1 MNKLI
6 IGRKDKI
13 DIPALSIE
21 NIAVKIDSGAYSSS
35 IHCSSIEFVSSM
47 EGNQLEVIFLD
58 ENNSNFTGK
67 VYIFKDFRKKKV
79 KSSTGDEQERFFIQ
93 LPIILFEKEFL
104 TDFSLT
110 RRNGLRN
117 PVLLGRKLT
126 SKRFIIDTSM
136 TNVSYKHKKKVHK

>member
-1 MNKLI
+1 MNKSI

-35 IHCSSIEFVSSM
+35 IHCSSIELVSTKQ
-47 EGNQLEVIFLD
+47 GDQLEVVFLD
-58 ENNSNFTGK
+58 ETNNNFNGK
-67 VYIFKDFRKKKV
+67 KYIFKNYRKKKV

-126 SKRFIIDTSM
+126 SNHFVIDTSM
-136 TNVSYKHKKKVHK
+136 TNVSYKQKKKNT